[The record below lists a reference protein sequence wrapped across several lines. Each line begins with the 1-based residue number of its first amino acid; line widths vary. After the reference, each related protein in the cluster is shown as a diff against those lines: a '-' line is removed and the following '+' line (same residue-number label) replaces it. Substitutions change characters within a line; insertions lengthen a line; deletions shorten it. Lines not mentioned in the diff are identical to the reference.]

1 MHADRFFA
9 AVLIN
14 FNAVYYFLTADNYV
28 FFVSL
33 RTVRALRNHDADI
46 FIGNACKIQFINNMN
61 ENLVCMHKAGNI
73 TYNNCYFFAL
83 VNALL
88 QRFAVNRLAHCF

>member
-14 FNAVYYFLTADNYV
+14 FNAVYYFLPTDNYV
-28 FFVSL
+28 FFMCL
-33 RTVRALRNHDADI
+33 RAVRTLRNHDADI
-46 FIGNACKIQFINNMN
+46 FIGNTCKIQFINNMN
-61 ENLVCMHKAGNI
+61 ENLVGMYKAGNI

>member
-1 MHADRFFA
+1 MHAYRFFA

-14 FNAVYYFLTADNYV
+14 FNAVYYFLPADNYV
-28 FFVSL
+28 FLVSL
-33 RTVRALRNHDADI
+33 RTVRALCNNDADI
-46 FIGNACKIQFINNMN
+46 FIRNTCKIKFVNNMN
-61 ENLVCMHKAGNI
+61 ENLVGMHKAGNI

>member
-1 MHADRFFA
+1 MHAYRFFA

-14 FNAVYYFLTADNYV
+14 FNAVYYFLPADNYI

-33 RTVRALRNHDADI
+33 RTVRALRNNDADI
-46 FIGNACKIQFINNMN
+46 FIGNACKIKFINNMN
-61 ENLVCMHKAGNI
+61 KDLVGMNKAGNI
-73 TYNNCYFFAL
+73 TDYNCYFFAL

-88 QRFAVNRLAHCF
+88 QRLAVNRLAHCF